1 MISGYYTA
9 LDRILFVEEV
19 DAASLKIWE
28 ANVAAHELGISF
40 LQPGASCPEVARKI
54 NEFFAERDLL
64 QYRAFGYG
72 HSIGVLSYFYGRE
85 VGPELR
91 EDVDTILELGK
102 VISMEPIL
110 PITEG
115 QPGAGRYSNHDIL
128 VVSEGGNENIT
139 SYPCGQKFNVV
150 G

>member
-1 MISGYYTA
+1 
-9 LDRILFVEEV
+9 
-19 DAASLKIWE
+19 
-28 ANVAAHELGISF
+28 
-40 LQPGASCPEVARKI
+40 
-54 NEFFAERDLL
+54 
-64 QYRAFGYG
+64 
-72 HSIGVLSYFYGRE
+72 

-91 EDVDTILELGK
+91 EDVDTILELGM

-110 PITEG
+110 TIAEG